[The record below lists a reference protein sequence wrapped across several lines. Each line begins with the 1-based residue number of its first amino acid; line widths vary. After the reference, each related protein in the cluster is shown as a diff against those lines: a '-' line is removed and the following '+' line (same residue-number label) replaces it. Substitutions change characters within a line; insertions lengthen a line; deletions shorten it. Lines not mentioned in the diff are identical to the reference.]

1 MQINKASAKARLDLT
16 ELVYTEET
24 NEYFDSL
31 LLKEFREI
39 INSSNVF
46 YS

>member
-1 MQINKASAKARLDLT
+1 MKQSNK
-16 ELVYTEET
+16 EET
-24 NEYFDSL
+24 KVYFDSL
-31 LLKEFREI
+31 LLKESREI